1 MKVTVMTKCGLVNA
15 RLLILCDQHIKCEEH
30 CAGDR
35 EHLVIHDYACSL
47 GKDRNRCEVR
57 TWCDSYIQYWK
68 DLQQDSALMPEER
81 KQIAKLITL
90 VTKEYSNEKEQMPFL
105 RHSQSVPVVKG
116 TWVGWMNNTLGYY
129 EMLFQHGL
137 KAINPLARI

>member
-1 MKVTVMTKCGLVNA
+1 MKVTIMTKCGLVNA
-15 RLLILCDQHIKCEEH
+15 RLLIFCDQHIKGEEH

-35 EHLVIHDYACSL
+35 EHLVIHNYACSL
-47 GKDRNRCEVR
+47 GKDKNRCEVQ

-68 DLQQDSALMPEER
+68 DLQQDSTLMPEER

-90 VTKEYSNEKEQMPFL
+90 VTRKYSNEKEQQPFL

-129 EMLFQHGL
+129 EMLSQHGL
-137 KAINPLARI
+137 KAINPLTHI